1 MARHSNMIVYPN
13 SGNTSLFLLRVKT
26 ADDDLGNQGL
36 RLVGSKEVVGVTSS
50 ITSKEFYNSKQT
62 QIKVDLKISIQAFLY
77 DKSKYIY
84 VPREDTIYKVERT
97 YQNGMWMELYCSET
111 QIKKEEI
118 EGWNL

>member
-1 MARHSNMIVYPN
+1 MIAYPN
-13 SGNTSLFLLRVKT
+13 SGNISLFLLRVKT
-26 ADDDLGNQGL
+26 AADEVGNPSL

-50 ITSKEFYNSKQT
+50 ITSKEFYSSKES
-62 QIKVDLKISIQAFLY
+62 KVLLDFKVSIQAFLY

-84 VPREDTIYKVERT
+84 IAREDTIYKVERA
-97 YQNGMWMELYCSET
+97 YQNGMWMELSCSET

>member
-1 MARHSNMIVYPN
+1 MNVYPN
-13 SGNTSLFLLRVKT
+13 SGNISLFLLRVKT
-26 ADDDLGNQGL
+26 AADDVGNQSL

-50 ITSKEFYNSKQT
+50 ITSKEFYSSKES
-62 QIKVDLKISIQAFLY
+62 KVLLDFKVSIQVFLY

-84 VPREDTIYKVERT
+84 IPREDTIYKVERT

-111 QIKKEEI
+111 DIKKEDI